1 MSVTSSSSAATT
13 PAAHTAAPSPV
24 SGPTTPTC
32 TDPFPQPLGQGVAN
46 QLEERVNRLKL
57 ITIQKKLAPVSVAK
71 ATEEILA
78 ERDSTTATTA
88 RATSPST
95 ATLPMIPKNL
105 NQATVPVEKASDA
118 MDLDP
123 QASTSSADTQI
134 RRASPEV
141 RVLSKEEKIQLLT
154 KEHILLCKRYEVLR
168 PSGATEELKA
178 LLGLAQESQKTLQKL
193 IPRAELEEYVR
204 GWNPWTVKKELYP
217 TTRKEGGGKKRSSSK
232 HTLFN
237 DPSRWKRVMRGCNTL
252 EAAYRHMD

>member
-1 MSVTSSSSAATT
+1 M
-13 PAAHTAAPSPV
+13 
-24 SGPTTPTC
+24 PTTPK
-32 TDPFPQPLGQGVAN
+32 N
-46 QLEERVNRLKL
+46 
-57 ITIQKKLAPVSVAK
+57 LAP
-71 ATEEILA
+71 ATA
-78 ERDSTTATTA
+78 
-88 RATSPST
+88 
-95 ATLPMIPKNL
+95 
-105 NQATVPVEKASDA
+105 PVEKASDA

-154 KEHILLCKRYEVLR
+154 KEHILLWKRYEALR
-168 PSGATEELKA
+168 PSGATEELKV

-217 TTRKEGGGKKRSSSK
+217 TTCKEGGGKKRSSSSQTSSSK
-232 HTLFN
+232 NMLFN